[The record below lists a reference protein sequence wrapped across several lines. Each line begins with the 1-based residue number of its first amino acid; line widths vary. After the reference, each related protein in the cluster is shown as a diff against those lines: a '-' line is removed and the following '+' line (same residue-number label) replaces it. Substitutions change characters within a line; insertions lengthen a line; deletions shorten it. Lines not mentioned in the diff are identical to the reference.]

1 MKAALAA
8 AAFASFDPDKNG
20 VVEMEDIARVFGH
33 IKTDGLD
40 AEKVVRSKTMCS
52 YVTQVT

>member
-8 AAFASFDPDKNG
+8 VAFNSFDPDKNG